1 MIGPPVRDIVLELQS
16 EQPAS
21 VYCESLSPDSINE
34 EEEEL
39 FYTIQT
45 TCSCGN
51 ATQFMVQAT
60 QQSLRKLQV
69 LLLEDLKF
77 ICFLCQEIV
86 REHGRR

>member
-1 MIGPPVRDIVLELQS
+1 MIGPPIDIVLDLQS
-16 EQPAS
+16 MQPAS

-60 QQSLRKLQV
+60 HQSLRKLQT

-77 ICFLCQEIV
+77 TCFLCEQIV
-86 REHGRR
+86 RDHGRR